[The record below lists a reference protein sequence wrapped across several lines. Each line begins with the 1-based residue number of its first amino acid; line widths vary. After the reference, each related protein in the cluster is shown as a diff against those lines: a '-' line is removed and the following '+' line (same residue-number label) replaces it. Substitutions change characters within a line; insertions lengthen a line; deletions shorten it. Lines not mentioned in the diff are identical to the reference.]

1 MKARNQPL
9 HFCIIDFTKESDM
22 VQHDQLWLTI
32 REAGFPPHLIQLYC
46 NLYRLLGQPI
56 LCQQGSVLKKESG
69 KEATSHHACS
79 TSWQN
84 RWWGKQWLR
93 LGMRSISNPD
103 IILSTMSPDE
113 VQELVSWLERATQEY
128 DLLINTTETKVMTNT
143 DKVLGIIVTGRKLEE
158 GIALCKG

>member
-1 MKARNQPL
+1 
-9 HFCIIDFTKESDM
+9 
-22 VQHDQLWLTI
+22 
-32 REAGFPPHLIQLYC
+32 
-46 NLYRLLGQPI
+46 
-56 LCQQGSVLKKESG
+56 
-69 KEATSHHACS
+69 
-79 TSWQN
+79 
-84 RWWGKQWLR
+84 
-93 LGMRSISNPD
+93 MRSISNPD